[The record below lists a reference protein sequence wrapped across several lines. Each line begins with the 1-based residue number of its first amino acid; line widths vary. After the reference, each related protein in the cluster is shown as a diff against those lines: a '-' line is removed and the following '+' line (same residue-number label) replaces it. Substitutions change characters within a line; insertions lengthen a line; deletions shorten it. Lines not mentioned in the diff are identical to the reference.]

1 MALKSPGDLLTVVLC
16 NQSGIQLG
24 GGRGLHIFLYLLSLF
39 CQFESH
45 SSSLGERPIFMNC
58 QEPIGFLFC

>member
-24 GGRGLHIFLYLLSLF
+24 GGGEVCIFFCIYFHCFVSLN
-39 CQFESH
+39 
-45 SSSLGERPIFMNC
+45 PI
-58 QEPIGFLFC
+58 PHL